1 MALLVACSAALRCSP
16 QYRPLAQRRCSI
28 VAQGAEL
35 VALPSQLGRVA
46 AWAGEVVV
54 VKYGGHA
61 MTDPELS
68 KSFAAD
74 CALMQSLG
82 VRLVVVHGGGPQ
94 INAMLK
100 KLEIKSEFVAGLR
113 VTDSATMDAA
123 EMVLCGSINK
133 QIASSITL
141 AGGRAVGLS
150 GAEDETDPDPNPIRP
165 DPDAHRP
172 SPDCELKPSPNPKP
186 TPVTLTLAP
195 ALPLTSALDPR
206 PNVTLTLNLGAT
218 PTLSGKDDKMVTAE
232 RKMHVEADG
241 TEVSLGQVGEPGAVR
256 VQLLGSLLDSGIAP
270 LHVASVLHEDEAAS
284 TPPHPALMRPAL
296 GAPDQARARLQP
308 RPASAHRQH
317 SPPPPGRRPRAGL
330 VSLHRCRS
338 SLRWPSAAMACR
350 TTSTRTRC
358 RARSPRRSARARCSC
373 SRTSPGC
380 STPRRRTGA
389 SCCPRSAWTT

>member
-1 MALLVACSAALRCSP
+1 MRITLVALLAACSAALRCTHTA
-16 QYRPLAQRRCSI
+16 RFPLAQRRCSV
-28 VAQGAEL
+28 VADGGAKL
-35 VALPSQLGRVA
+35 ATLPSQLGRVA
-46 AWAGEVVV
+46 SWAGEVVV

-82 VRLVVVHGGGPQ
+82 VRVVVVHGGGPQ

-150 GAEDETDPDPNPIRP
+150 G
-165 DPDAHRP
+165 
-172 SPDCELKPSPNPKP
+172 
-186 TPVTLTLAP
+186 
-195 ALPLTSALDPR
+195 
-206 PNVTLTLNLGAT
+206 
-218 PTLSGKDDKMVTAE
+218 KDDKMVTAK
-232 RKMHVEADG
+232 RKMHVEEDG

-256 VQLLGSLLDSGIAP
+256 TELLESLLDSGI
-270 LHVASVLHEDEAAS
+270 VLPAMWKTAAQGLRPRRCRPPARP
-284 TPPHPALMRPAL
+284 TPPW
-296 GAPDQARARLQP
+296 GTPDQAQGGLLPRL
-308 RPASAHRQH
+308 ASANRQTC
-317 SPPPPGRRPRAGL
+317 PGWPAPNRPCFR
-330 VSLHRCRS
+330 HRCPS
-338 SLRWPSAAMACR
+338 SRRLPSAATACP
-350 TTSTRTRC
+350 TTSTPTPC
-358 RARSPRRSARARCSC
+358 PARSPRRSARARCCFSQTWPAC
-373 SRTSPGC
+373 SM
-380 STPRRRTGA
+380 PRRPTAA

>member
-1 MALLVACSAALRCSP
+1 MRITLVALLAACSAALRCSP

-28 VAQGAEL
+28 VAQAEL
-35 VALPSQLGRVA
+35 APLPSQLGRVA

-141 AGGRAVGLS
+141 CAPFLRCVLVDVAFGCTVPLCMWCTVPLCTWCAV
-150 GAEDETDPDPNPIRP
+150 
-165 DPDAHRP
+165 
-172 SPDCELKPSPNPKP
+172 
-186 TPVTLTLAP
+186 
-195 ALPLTSALDPR
+195 PLCR
-206 PNVTLTLNLGAT
+206 WN
-218 PTLSGKDDKMVTAE
+218 
-232 RKMHVEADG
+232 
-241 TEVSLGQVGEPGAVR
+241 TE
-256 VQLLGSLLDSGIAP
+256 
-270 LHVASVLHEDEAAS
+270 
-284 TPPHPALMRPAL
+284 
-296 GAPDQARARLQP
+296 
-308 RPASAHRQH
+308 
-317 SPPPPGRRPRAGL
+317 
-330 VSLHRCRS
+330 
-338 SLRWPSAAMACR
+338 
-350 TTSTRTRC
+350 
-358 RARSPRRSARARCSC
+358 
-373 SRTSPGC
+373 
-380 STPRRRTGA
+380 
-389 SCCPRSAWTT
+389 